1 MFGDIAHGS
10 ILFCFGIYLCF
21 WGDGIKSGPLKLVV
35 PHKYLFTLMGF
46 FAMYCGFI
54 YNDFLSISLNIF
66 GSCYDPN
73 LVKAKQIIPRLSPDC
88 VYGLGLDP
96 VWAVA

>member
-35 PHKYLFTLMGF
+35 PHKYLFTCAFCLWF
-46 FAMYCGFI
+46 SK
-54 YNDFLSISLNIF
+54 YNRV
-66 GSCYDPN
+66 N
-73 LVKAKQIIPRLSPDC
+73 LKCMLQSR
-88 VYGLGLDP
+88 
-96 VWAVA
+96 